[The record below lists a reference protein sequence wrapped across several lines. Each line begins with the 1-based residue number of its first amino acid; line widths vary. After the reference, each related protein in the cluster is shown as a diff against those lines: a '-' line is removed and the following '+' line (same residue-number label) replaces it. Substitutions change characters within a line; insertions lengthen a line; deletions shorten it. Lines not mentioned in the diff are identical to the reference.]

1 MKKQVKFKN
10 GFDAI
15 FSGTLVQTYLSKDQ
29 IKHHKIINRKLVKK
43 SDEEPFIVD
52 GIDIINTS
60 VEPSSTAT
68 MIPPL
73 NLSVPSVLMSISVA
87 AVST

>member
-1 MKKQVKFKN
+1 MEKQVKFTN

-52 GIDIINTS
+52 GIN
-60 VEPSSTAT
+60 V
-68 MIPPL
+68 M
-73 NLSVPSVLMSISVA
+73 NISDEETILDA
-87 AVST
+87 HLI

>member
-1 MKKQVKFKN
+1 MKKQVKFTN

-15 FSGTLVQTYLSKDQ
+15 FSGTLVQTYVSKDQ

-52 GIDIINTS
+52 GVDITNTS
-60 VEPSSTAT
+60 DEETILDT
-68 MIPPL
+68 HLITRYL
-73 NLSVPSVLMSISVA
+73 KIL
-87 AVST
+87 

>member
-1 MKKQVKFKN
+1 MKQQVKFTN
-10 GFDAI
+10 RFNAI

-29 IKHHKIINRKLVKK
+29 IKHHKLINRKLVKK

-60 VEPSSTAT
+60 DEKTILDAHLIT
-68 MIPPL
+68 RYLKIL
-73 NLSVPSVLMSISVA
+73 
-87 AVST
+87 

>member
-10 GFDAI
+10 GFGAI

-43 SDEEPFIVD
+43 SDEEPFIID
-52 GIDIINTS
+52 GVDIINTS
-60 VEPSSTAT
+60 DKKTILDT
-68 MIPPL
+68 HLITKHIPIL
-73 NLSVPSVLMSISVA
+73 
-87 AVST
+87 